1 MPMNPRLLRPLASR
15 ANPLVLV
22 FDTSKQTA
30 NLQVSVPLNGTVN
43 CTIDWGDG
51 TSETHTTTGFKT
63 HTYATAGIYTVRISG
78 TMTQLNYGTGSLDNK
93 PKLVRCLSFGNV
105 GLTSLQNAFRRCANF
120 IEVPPTV
127 PAAVTNMSGM
137 FAFATAFNQNIG
149 GWNTAAV
156 TNMADMF
163 LEATAFNQNIG
174 SWNTAAVTNMSGM
187 FAFATA
193 FNQNIGSW
201 NTAAVTNMVGMFLEA
216 TAFNQNIGGWNT
228 AAVTNMVEMF
238 AFATAFN
245 QNIGGWNTAAVT
257 NMSGMFAFATAFNQ
271 NIGGWNLSGLSGAN
285 RLNDFMTGVTLST
298 ANYDALLIGWEAN
311 KASFRSDLTPNFG
324 SSKYTAGSAAAT
336 ARAALVTYGWTITDG
351 GTA

>member
-78 TMTQLNYGTGSLDNK
+78 TMTQLNYGTSSLNNK

-105 GLTSLQNAFRRCANF
+105 GLTSLQNAFRRCANL

-137 FAFATAFNQNIG
+137 FASATAFNQNIGGWNTAAVTDMSGMFASATAFNQNIG

-156 TNMADMF
+156 TNM
-163 LEATAFNQNIG
+163 N
-174 SWNTAAVTNMSGM
+174 S
-187 FAFATA
+187 
-193 FNQNIGSW
+193 
-201 NTAAVTNMVGMFLEA
+201 MFLEA

-228 AAVTNMVEMF
+228 AAVTNMNSMF
-238 AFATAFN
+238 LE
-245 QNIGGWNTAAVT
+245 
-257 NMSGMFAFATAFNQ
+257 ATAFNQ

-285 RLNDFMTGVTLST
+285 RLSDFMTGVTLST

>member
-78 TMTQLNYGTGSLDNK
+78 TMTQLNYGTSSLNNK

-105 GLTSLQNAFRRCANF
+105 GLTSLQNAFRRCANL

-137 FAFATAFNQNIG
+137 F
-149 GWNTAAV
+149 V
-156 TNMADMF
+156 
-163 LEATAFNQNIG
+163 LATAFNQNIG
-174 SWNTAAVTNMSGM
+174 SWNTAAVTNM
-187 FAFATA
+187 A
-193 FNQNIGSW
+193 
-201 NTAAVTNMVGMFLEA
+201 
-216 TAFNQNIGGWNT
+216 
-228 AAVTNMVEMF
+228 EMF

-257 NMSGMFAFATAFNQ
+257 NMNSMFLEATAFNQNIGGWNTAAVTDMTEMFAVATAFNQNIGGWNTAAVTNMVGMFASATAFNQ

-285 RLNDFMTGVTLST
+285 RLNSFMTGATLST